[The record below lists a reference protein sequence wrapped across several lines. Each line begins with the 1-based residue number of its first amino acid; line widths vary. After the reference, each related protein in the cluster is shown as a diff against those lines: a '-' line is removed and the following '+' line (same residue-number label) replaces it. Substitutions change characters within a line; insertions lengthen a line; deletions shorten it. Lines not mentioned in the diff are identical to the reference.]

1 MQGIIT
7 DGVRLE
13 VAKGLARGESRP
25 AVARRVGISNMSIS
39 RMVYKPKFARVYGHL
54 SALHKDG
61 IDISRVE
68 ALQ

>member
-39 RMVYKPKFARVYGHL
+39 RMVYKPKFAGGGCMATCRHCIRT
-54 SALHKDG
+54 AL
-61 IDISRVE
+61 I
-68 ALQ
+68 